1 MITKLRSCMRRL
13 CCPKKGCKLDVPP
26 FIQQIYTVVGAYPFR
41 QCVLFSILVIMYYSE
56 MAITGVATY
65 NLFTLQYSVYARVAV
80 LFILLSLVAEVAIG
94 IVPGSRMLPQ
104 SVVAARFDSR
114 NAIQAMRATMK
125 EASEKAKKK
134 EKRRKQKA
142 KEARRRGIEPSS
154 SSSSSGS
161 DSSGDSASSGDD
173 AAPRGRVQLPI
184 DENDPLATSWLAQVK
199 RGERQAPKREAPVE
213 KPSKQSEEAG
223 GLSKKV
229 GAAAKKK
236 PKSAAKPSSVTFGG
250 FAMPSDSPVAQP
262 RTLKAKLPPLTS
274 PLSPNATA
282 MVTNTPQTA
291 TRPLTLKGQ
300 DASGRSSSGDET
312 DSDADDRPTPGVD
325 TTIAVGGSTPEEPII
340 APREPCDESTA
351 SVGCLVAMRC
361 HPLIACGCFL
371 FQYGRYQVM
380 NPMLYKGARGVFMAT
395 TLLRTL
401 PMAVVLLSLQMIH
414 EAPAM
419 PHAEAV
425 AAGLQPQFPRGF
437 APTTATYPPGYDTL
451 APQTS
456 WLLVAA
462 ALALTF
468 VCENE
473 LREKHILQHIR
484 RLPHSHHLGFLRLLY
499 IPFALCEALL
509 YVYVRAVLLVSLG
522 LAWGGALVATEVVCR
537 VAVMWSFGSFHQGS
551 WWVRLKLTMIHA
563 VYSPVYPHLF
573 YKLRF
578 PLAIGFTGLT
588 AAMFAGAVMCI
599 NLPSTSWLSPV
610 VHVAI
615 MNTPILPRP
624 LAGFSDGTINGIIVL
639 FVFTMIYQVG
649 IILITTQQSPVTDT
663 SVPSFNTHRSLGSS
677 RLGTA
682 RSGGSSARKPK
693 SARKK
698 KAKAEP
704 KPSKRKNKEGTSSK
718 TSGKLKAGKE
728 KNKSSKDSSKEKSGS
743 RRRRPRN
750 KEGNVATDAGGAE
763 ANPVSTPGQLPH
775 LTVDT
780 SVADGVHVF

>member
-1 MITKLRSCMRRL
+1 
-13 CCPKKGCKLDVPP
+13 
-26 FIQQIYTVVGAYPFR
+26 
-41 QCVLFSILVIMYYSE
+41 MYYSE

-65 NLFTLQYSVYARVAV
+65 NLFTLQYSVYARIAV

-161 DSSGDSASSGDD
+161 DSSGDSASSRDD

-223 GLSKKV
+223 GLSKKGNSKA

-250 FAMPSDSPVAQP
+250 VAMPSDSPVAQP
-262 RTLKAKLPPLTS
+262 RTLKAKLPPLAS

-282 MVTNTPQTA
+282 MVTNIPQTV
-291 TRPLTLKGQ
+291 TRPLTLKGHG
-300 DASGRSSSGDET
+300 AGGSSSSGET
-312 DSDADDRPTPGVD
+312 DSDGDDRPTPGMD
-325 TTIAVGGSTPEEPII
+325 TTIAVEASTPEEPII

-361 HPLIACGCFL
+361 HPLIACGRFL

-380 NPMLYKGARGVFMAT
+380 NPMLYKGARGVFMAA

-484 RLPHSHHLGFLRLLY
+484 RLPHSHHLGLLRLLY

-509 YVYVRAVLLVSLG
+509 YVYVRAVSACFVGFGMGRCLGGNRGCMPCGCDVELRLLPPRQLVGAAETDHDPCSVQPRVP
-522 LAWGGALVATEVVCR
+522 ALVLQ
-537 VAVMWSFGSFHQGS
+537 VAVPTGHWLHRVNSRYVCWSCDVHQP
-551 WWVRLKLTMIHA
+551 A
-563 VYSPVYPHLF
+563 
-573 YKLRF
+573 
-578 PLAIGFTGLT
+578 
-588 AAMFAGAVMCI
+588 
-599 NLPSTSWLSPV
+599 
-610 VHVAI
+610 VHVLAV
-615 MNTPILPRP
+615 PCGPRGHHEHAHFATAP
-624 LAGFSDGTINGIIVL
+624 G
-639 FVFTMIYQVG
+639 
-649 IILITTQQSPVTDT
+649 
-663 SVPSFNTHRSLGSS
+663 
-677 RLGTA
+677 RL
-682 RSGGSSARKPK
+682 
-693 SARKK
+693 
-698 KAKAEP
+698 
-704 KPSKRKNKEGTSSK
+704 
-718 TSGKLKAGKE
+718 
-728 KNKSSKDSSKEKSGS
+728 
-743 RRRRPRN
+743 
-750 KEGNVATDAGGAE
+750 
-763 ANPVSTPGQLPH
+763 Q
-775 LTVDT
+775 
-780 SVADGVHVF
+780 